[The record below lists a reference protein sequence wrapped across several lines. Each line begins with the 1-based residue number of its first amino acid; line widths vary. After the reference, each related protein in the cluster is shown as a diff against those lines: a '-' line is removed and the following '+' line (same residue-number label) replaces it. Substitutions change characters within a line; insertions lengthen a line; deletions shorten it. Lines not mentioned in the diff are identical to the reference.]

1 MKQRT
6 LDKVFLIFFCIYFF
20 ASMVLPNTLK
30 ITGKIGISEAL
41 FILIVLFYFIVAF
54 SRENGIKNFFIS
66 ISEFFTHKL
75 YISLTLLLV
84 LMAISIS
91 YSLEKPLAIG
101 ESIRFFT
108 YIVSG
113 FIAINEF
120 KEISEKELLINTFIF
135 ASLVISLVGL
145 GQMFT
150 GKGMTVDI
158 MINGINVPRMEST
171 LGNPNSLGAF
181 AVIAFFPVLML
192 GIHTKNIKIRALYFI
207 LDFLLLVNMMMSF
220 SRNSWLALAFGVVIL
235 TISYSWKIIFI
246 LIGGGFISL
255 LVPSIMDRVKQ
266 FGDMSVNSS
275 RLNIWAIALKI
286 IKDNPIKGV
295 GIGNFIA
302 YYDIYIKNYPDY
314 DMKFYRRFPT
324 HNDYLKIQSE
334 LGILGTLT
342 FLSSLLFSLI
352 EIFKASRLKRSRY
365 SFFYKGFLV
374 SFLCFLMLNLFD
386 NTMGITHLS
395 IALWIL
401 IFNARNNFKT
411 IF

>member
-84 LMAISIS
+84 LMAISIT

-113 FIAINEF
+113 FIAVNEF
-120 KEISEKELLINTFIF
+120 KEIIEKELLVNTFIF
-135 ASLVISLVGL
+135 ASLAISLVGL

-150 GKGMTVDI
+150 GKGMTVGI
-158 MINGINVPRMEST
+158 IINGINVPRMEST

-192 GIHTKNIKIRALYFI
+192 GIYERDLRKRYLYFI
-207 LDFLLLVNMMMSF
+207 LDILLIINIVLTF
-220 SRNSWLALAFGVVIL
+220 SRNSWIALTLGIIALTLIYNWRFIIILISGGVLALAIPKVLNRI
-235 TISYSWKIIFI
+235 
-246 LIGGGFISL
+246 
-255 LVPSIMDRVKQ
+255 KQ
-266 FGDMSVNSS
+266 LSDMSINDS
-275 RLNIWAIALKI
+275 RLKIWAIAFKI
-286 IKDNPIKGV
+286 IKDHPIKGV
-295 GIGNFIA
+295 GNGNFIT
-302 YYDIYIKNYPDY
+302 YYDIYTDKYPQFKMEAY
-314 DMKFYRRFPT
+314 SRFPT
-324 HNDYLKIQSE
+324 HNHYLKIYSE
-334 LGILGTLT
+334 LGLFGSIA
-342 FLSSLLFSLI
+342 FALSLFFSFI
-352 EIFKASRLKRSRY
+352 SIYTASKLKKSRY

-374 SFLCFLMLNLFD
+374 SFICFLTLNIFD
-386 NTMGITHLS
+386 NILS
-395 IALWIL
+395 IPQVSMLLWMFIL
-401 IFNARNNFKT
+401 VSEPLK
-411 IF
+411 